1 MEVEMTYMG
10 DGSERA
16 TLDQAFQ
23 EHARSNEERI
33 LSLEQYVTGKGG
45 IFNLMQELKQQL
57 GELKNNFD
65 NKMGKFDDRMDGL
78 DRELQEVK
86 RIVNEEK
93 DLRVKKENLTLEAK
107 KPAIA
112 MGYSLAEK
120 VIWTILLAL
129 ITWLGYLALAAQK

>member
-1 MEVEMTYMG
+1 MPVS
-10 DGSERA
+10 DGNERA
-16 TLDQAFQ
+16 TIDEQFQ
-23 EHARSNEERI
+23 QHAVSNEGRI

-57 GELKNNFD
+57 GELKTNFD
-65 NKMGKFDDRMDGL
+65 SKMGKFDDRMDGL
-78 DRELQEVK
+78 EDELKEVK

-93 DLRVKKENLTLEAK
+93 NLRVDKENKALEAK

-129 ITWLGYLALAAQK
+129 ITWLGYLVLAAQK